1 MEFSRRTAQLL
12 HEDHANTITLI
23 EELEDL
29 IRHAGRRIP
38 DTSDANIRAT
48 LGKTAQMIEHEIRGH
63 FAFEEDELFTRLE
76 NAGDVGIGA
85 HLREEHAA
93 LLPLGETVARIAAQ
107 ALEKGFTQDDWKTF
121 RDRSGELIEMMF
133 AHIQKEEM
141 GLLPTLEDLLDPE
154 EDLELSQSFETIH
167 NP

>member
-23 EELEDL
+23 EKLEEL
-29 IRHAGRRIP
+29 IRRAGRQMP
-38 DTSDANIRAT
+38 DTTDAGIRAT
-48 LGKTAQMIEHEIRGH
+48 LSKTAEMIEREIRGH
-63 FAFEEDELFTRLE
+63 FTFEEDELFTRLE

-93 LLPLGETVARIAAQ
+93 LLPLGETVSRIAAR
-107 ALEKGFTQDDWKTF
+107 ALENGFTQDDWKIF

-154 EDLELSQSFETIH
+154 EDMELSQSFETIH